1 MQLSVSENKIELTLA
16 DVAATKAFGRA
27 LAEVVKPGM
36 IIALRGGLG
45 AGKTTLVQ
53 GIGDGLGVQE
63 IINSPTFTTLN
74 EYETGRMPIF
84 HIDLYRLNEDEAN
97 PKDVLG
103 PGIAVVL
110 AELDQLQ
117 NQGGIL
123 IIEWSEYLG
132 DNLPPDHILI
142 KLDYA
147 KPEENFGQNFSEDI
161 SARQASV
168 HASGPN
174 SIKLL
179 DQLKQILISC

>member
-1 MQLSVSENKIELTLA
+1 MQLGVSENHIELTLA
-16 DVAATKAFGRA
+16 DAAATKSFGRT
-27 LAEVVKPGM
+27 LAQVLQPGT

-53 GIGDGLGVQE
+53 GIGEGLGVRE
-63 IINSPTFTTLN
+63 VINSPTFTTLN
-74 EYETGRMPIF
+74 EYETGKLPIF

-117 NQGGIL
+117 DQGGIL

-132 DNLPPDHILI
+132 DNLPADHILI

-147 KPEENFGQNFSEDI
+147 KSKENLSSNFEQDFSGRE
-161 SARQASV
+161 ASV
-168 HASGPN
+168 HAYGAN
-174 SIKLL
+174 SSNLL
-179 DQLKQILISC
+179 EQLKRILISC